1 MIMIVAHHYVVHA
14 QWDPTLV
21 ESTPIFNVLFAQ
33 MLSLGG
39 KLSVNLFILICG
51 YFMVKERFSLRKL
64 MVLLANVYVFSLFN
78 VIVVYGT
85 GWLEVDQTLLV
96 RSLFP
101 TLFSAY
107 WFFTNYILLYLFSPV
122 LNRMIEVLDERL
134 HRYLVLGVIGLWS
147 VIPTLFG
154 AKPGFSELIWFMSM
168 YVIGAYFRNHGSVE
182 LFQKRKKWVIATWAV
197 SVVFLVASVVVLDVL
212 SLSNPEYLMK
222 ATSYS
227 DLNQLPTVLIA
238 LTLFVM
244 FTYAKPR
251 SIPWINRM
259 ATHMF
264 GIYLVHDHPLLRA
277 VLWGQLFS
285 VTMIQTSPLMPVY
298 AILSILIVFWSSFV
312 IDVLKHLFLD
322 RGIGSLIDWLIK
334 EVVMK
339 IPYLK
344 PRSSGSSLITS
355 K

>member
-21 ESTPIFNVLFAQ
+21 DSTPILNVLFAQ
-33 MLSLGG
+33 VLSLGG
-39 KLSVNLFILICG
+39 KLSVNIFILISG

-64 MVLLANVYVFSLFN
+64 LILLANVYIFSIFN

-85 GWLEVDQTLLV
+85 GWLEVDRALLV

-101 TLFSAY
+101 TLYSAY

-134 HRYLVLGVIGLWS
+134 HRYLAIGVIGLWS
-147 VIPTLFG
+147 VIPTLFNV
-154 AKPGFSELIWFMSM
+154 KPGYSELIWFMSM
-168 YVIGAYFRNHGSVE
+168 YVIGAYFRNYGSVE
-182 LFQKRKKWVIATWAV
+182 RFQKLKKWIISTWAL
-197 SVVFLVASVVVLDVL
+197 SVIVLVGSVIVLDVL

-227 DLNQLPTVLIA
+227 DLNMLPTVMIA

-251 SIPWINRM
+251 SIPWINTM

-285 VTMIQTSPLMPVY
+285 VTLVQTNPLMPVF
-298 AILSILIVFWSSFV
+298 AIVSILIVFWSSFM
-312 IDVLKHLFLD
+312 IDVLKHFLLD
-322 RGIGSLIDWLIK
+322 RGIGALIDRLIK
-334 EVVMK
+334 TVVTK
-339 IPYLK
+339 IPLIK
-344 PRSSGSSLITS
+344 PSTPALR
-355 K
+355 

>member
-1 MIMIVAHHYVVHA
+1 
-14 QWDPTLV
+14 
-21 ESTPIFNVLFAQ
+21 
-33 MLSLGG
+33 
-39 KLSVNLFILICG
+39 
-51 YFMVKERFSLRKL
+51 
-64 MVLLANVYVFSLFN
+64 
-78 VIVVYGT
+78 
-85 GWLEVDQTLLV
+85 
-96 RSLFP
+96 
-101 TLFSAY
+101 
-107 WFFTNYILLYLFSPV
+107 
-122 LNRMIEVLDERL
+122 
-134 HRYLVLGVIGLWS
+134 VIGLWS

-168 YVIGAYFRNHGSVE
+168 YVTGAYFRNHGSVE
-182 LFQKRKKWVIATWAV
+182 RFQKRKKWVIATWAF

-344 PRSSGSSLITS
+344 PRSSGSSLMTS